1 MNWKVLLAVLAVAC
15 LFMSSSYTML
25 IPFLP
30 LYLTQELGVTEEA
43 NLWSGAI
50 FSVTFFLSAIMAPVW
65 GMLADRGS
73 RKLMAIRSAS
83 LLAITYTLGGLVQT
97 PFQLLLVRMLQGVAA
112 GLWPA
117 LLSIM
122 SSNCPQQKLGLSMGI
137 LQGAMTAGGVIGP
150 LMGGAFAQY
159 FGMRTSFYMG
169 GALLFLITLMLVFV
183 VRESPKESVPRKVV
197 EKAKKSS
204 LFSIPVLRDLLLCA
218 GLTQASVTVAMPI
231 FTYYVAQLMG
241 TEENL
246 VAVSGYVFAVL
257 GIAGIFA
264 SPFWG
269 WLGQSIGFRPVLLA
283 SMFFAG
289 LLGAISAIP
298 QALTPFV
305 VIRFIGGIAFAGIFP
320 AINAMLTRYSPS
332 TERGRVFGVSFS
344 VQQAG
349 SITGPLMGGFLASAW
364 SLQGTMIFAGIVQLV
379 AFGFLML
386 CRQHFVKAD
395 AAKALGVPKR
405 AVTG

>member
-1 MNWKVLLAVLAVAC
+1 MNWKILLAVLAVSC

-30 LYLTQELGVTEEA
+30 LYLTQELGVTEDA
-43 NLWSGAI
+43 NMWSGAV
-50 FSVTFFLSAIMAPVW
+50 FSVTFLLSAVMAPVW

-73 RKLMAIRSAS
+73 RKLMAIRSAC
-83 LLAITYTLGGLVQT
+83 LLALTYTLGGFVQT
-97 PFQLLLVRMLQGVAA
+97 PFQLFLVRMLQGVAA

-150 LMGGAFAQY
+150 LMGGVLAQY
-159 FGMRTSFYMG
+159 LGMRTSFYMG
-169 GALLFLITLMLVFV
+169 GFFLFLITLMLIFV
-183 VRESPKESVPRKVV
+183 VKEPPRETLRK
-197 EKAKKSS
+197 KAVASGKKTS
-204 LFSIPVLRDLLLCA
+204 LFAVPVLRDLLLCA

-269 WLGQSIGFRPVLLA
+269 WLGQSIGFRPVLLI

-289 LLGAISAIP
+289 LLGAISALP
-298 QALTPFV
+298 QALGPFV

-320 AINAMLTRYSPS
+320 AINAMLTRYSAS
-332 TERGRVFGVSFS
+332 TDRGRVFGVSFS
-344 VQQAG
+344 VQQTG
-349 SITGPLMGGFLASAW
+349 SIAGPLIGGLLASAW
-364 SLQGTMIFAGIVQLV
+364 SLQGTMIFAGLVQLV
-379 AFGFLML
+379 AFGFLWM
-386 CRQHFVKAD
+386 CSSHFAAAD
-395 AAKALGVPKR
+395 TEKSLGVPKHT
-405 AVTG
+405 VSG